1 MASSNESP
9 DLVKPEALDKLDRLG
24 QLDESPAA
32 TADFVPDFVTV
43 SLALQDMRAVLVQQQ
58 QLRQLSF
65 TQLNILFV
73 VNTALLSVLSFSKL
87 IFSRSWFS
95 LIEIVGFSLSFSLL
109 IFALLPRT
117 QSVTPNPDNLEIA
130 ESLAKSANDYQL
142 QMLSNFQEVYR
153 TNQQRIDDITQ
164 ALLVA
169 SLTLWATVIVALLHI
184 LSVIFSQ

>member
-1 MASSNESP
+1 MVSSEESR
-9 DLVKPEALDKLDRLG
+9 EFGERAALEKIAEL
-24 QLDESPAA
+24 PPVA
-32 TADFVPDFVTV
+32 PDFVTV
-43 SLALQDMRAVLVQQQ
+43 TLALKDMRAVMVQQQ
-58 QLRQLSF
+58 QLQQLSF

-73 VNTALLSVLSFSKL
+73 VNTALLSVLSFSRL

-95 LIEIVGFSLSFSLL
+95 LIEIAGFSLSFSLL

-117 QSVTPNPDNLEIA
+117 QLVTPNPEKLDIE

-142 QMLSNFQEVYR
+142 QMLSNFREVYR

-169 SLTLWATVIVALLHI
+169 SFTLWATVIVALLHI
-184 LSVIFSQ
+184 LAAIFSQ

>member
-1 MASSNESP
+1 MASSEELGELPPEVSSP
-9 DLVKPEALDKLDRLG
+9 EPLPEPL
-24 QLDESPAA
+24 PAA
-32 TADFVPDFVTV
+32 PDFVTV
-43 SLALQDMRAVLVQQQ
+43 SLALKDVRAVLVQQQ
-58 QLRQLSF
+58 QLRQLSL

-87 IFSRSWFS
+87 IFSRTWFS

-109 IFALLPRT
+109 IFALLPRS
-117 QSVTPNPDNLEIA
+117 QAVTPNPKNLDIE

-169 SLTLWATVIVALLHI
+169 SLTLWALVIVALLH
-184 LSVIFSQ
+184 LLTAIFAL

>member
-1 MASSNESP
+1 MASSEDLRDLALEDLQP
-9 DLVKPEALDKLDRLG
+9 DL
-24 QLDESPAA
+24 SPPVA
-32 TADFVPDFVTV
+32 PDFVTV
-43 SLALQDMRAVLVQQQ
+43 SLALKDVRAVLVQQQ
-58 QLRQLSF
+58 QLRQLSL

-73 VNTALLSVLSFSKL
+73 VNTALLSVLSFTKL
-87 IFSRSWFS
+87 IFGRNWFS
-95 LIEIVGFSLSFSLL
+95 LIEIAGFSLSFSLL

-117 QSVTPNPDNLEIA
+117 QSVTPNPKNLDIE

-169 SLTLWATVIVALLHI
+169 SFTLWATVIVALLHI
-184 LSVIFSQ
+184 LTANFAQ